1 MSDIQEAIK
10 IFSKHYSER
19 LGGVTQS
26 NLEDSIVKEHLYFS
40 SDKLKPE
47 NGPRILSHG
56 TAMDQT
62 IILTHGLTDCP
73 FYVLAIGKHFYR
85 SGYNVIL
92 PLLPAHGLKAPDDA
106 LEDKNLDKKWRAT
119 IDNAVEVAQKIGGRI
134 SIGGFSTGGALSLNK
149 ILRDPEAI
157 KGALLL
163 ISAALSIG
171 SANENLS
178 RLGFLQAFAKIT
190 DGENKGIG
198 PNPYKYPQLPN
209 FAGIELGQIINENNS
224 LLANQKLSQPVIAM
238 HSVLDETALLGGITD
253 FLKDHVEHGTAMLVS
268 EGVAHDTLPL
278 EEDIIQDESMTEFNI
293 YPSKANPQFAWMMK
307 GVLNFFENM

>member
-1 MSDIQEAIK
+1 MPDIQEAIQL
-10 IFSKHYSER
+10 FSKHYSDR
-19 LGGVTQS
+19 LGSVQQS
-26 NLEDSIVKEHLYFS
+26 NLDDSTVKEHLYFS

-56 TAMDQT
+56 KPMDNI

-73 FYVLAIGKHFYR
+73 FYVLAIGKHFYNI
-85 SGYNVIL
+85 GYNVIL

-106 LEDKNLDKKWRAT
+106 LEDKDLDKKWRTT

-157 KGALLL
+157 KGGLLL

-171 SANENLS
+171 SANESLS

-209 FAGIELGQIINENNS
+209 FAGIELGQIINENNN
-224 LLANQKLSQPVIAM
+224 LLGKQKVTQSVIAI
-238 HSVLDETALLGGITD
+238 HAVLDETAFLSGITD

-278 EEDIIQDESMTEFNI
+278 EEDIIQDESMTEFTI

-307 GVLNFFENM
+307 GVLDFFKDI